1 MNEPATRTEPGA
13 RDKPVNQKEAN
24 AAPAPQDCR
33 CHRRRPPPHPR
44 HPPHGQIVP
53 PSGKPAEITRTSACV
68 FIPRQAARLA
78 RVIHLPVR
86 CTPRSRNSLHMP
98 DRARQ
103 AGMQHADGSHTWVRS
118 GSVQC
123 AGVYKV
129 RYVLLRGR
137 DWGCLL
143 EPNPTEPPSG
153 TGFPP
158 QKLPTVSG
166 SRGATQQHMRIISAG
181 PR

>member
-24 AAPAPQDCR
+24 AAPALQDCR

-98 DRARQ
+98 DRARHRASRQ
-103 AGMQHADGSHTWVRS
+103 ACNMRMVHTHGS
-118 GSVQC
+118 GPD
-123 AGVYKV
+123 

-137 DWGCLL
+137 TGGACL
-143 EPNPTEPPSG
+143 NPTQPNRLPERDSHLRNCQPS
-153 TGFPP
+153 PA
-158 QKLPTVSG
+158 Q
-166 SRGATQQHMRIISAG
+166 GA
-181 PR
+181 PRNNT